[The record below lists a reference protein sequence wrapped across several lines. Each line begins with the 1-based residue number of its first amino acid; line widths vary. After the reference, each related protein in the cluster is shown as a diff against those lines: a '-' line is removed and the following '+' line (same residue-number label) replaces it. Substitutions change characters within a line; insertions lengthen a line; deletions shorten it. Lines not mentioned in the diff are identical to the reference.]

1 MHSRYPNCIWLVTI
15 LGIALSVH
23 GARADEDAEP
33 TAHQAVT
40 HYARAVESLNA
51 KYGDISSSRCFGGRI
66 QPVYAQFAAAGQE
79 AQELVSRLRRSS
91 DYGCWLYPSC
101 RSEQAMSEAAHE

>member
-51 KYGDISSSRCFGGRI
+51 KYGDHLKARDVLAEDSARFTRSLRQQAKKLRL
-66 QPVYAQFAAAGQE
+66 
-79 AQELVSRLRRSS
+79 LVSRLRRSS
-91 DYGCWLYPSC
+91 D
-101 RSEQAMSEAAHE
+101 